1 MRKIA
6 WLLGVALLA
15 ASASV
20 VSAKKP
26 PAPGGSCPPDV
37 GAALAAAC
45 PCDASSGGQAWKN
58 HGGYVSCV
66 VHFRNDLRKAGC
78 LDDTGKTTI
87 ARCAARST
95 CGKPNTVLCCFYNLS
110 NTCVPGSCTDVPPST
125 ACCSNDST
133 APCATDTDCITAS
146 GPRLKSS
153 ADNCIAQGGTPVG
166 GGSVCSTCPSPS
178 PAASPGP
185 SPGPTP

>member
-6 WLLGVALLA
+6 WLLGVAVLA
-15 ASASV
+15 GASM
-20 VSAKKP
+20 VSAKP
-26 PAPGGSCPPDV
+26 PAPGGNCPPDV

-78 LDDTGKTTI
+78 LDDTSKRTI
-87 ARCAARST
+87 ASCAARST
-95 CGKPNTVLCCFYNLS
+95 CGKPGAVLCCHYDTS
-110 NTCVPGSCTDVPPST
+110 GTCVGDPTPGDGTKAGT
-125 ACCSNDST
+125 CSND
-133 APCATDTDCITAS
+133 ATILCDVDTDCITVTS
-146 GPRLKSS
+146 GPSVKRS
-153 ADNCIAQGGTPVG
+153 ADLCIAKGGTPVG
-166 GGSVCSTCPSPS
+166 SGSKCSACPLPPPSPV
-178 PAASPGP
+178 P

>member
-20 VSAKKP
+20 VSAKP
-26 PAPGGSCPPDV
+26 PAPVTCPPDV

-78 LDDTGKTTI
+78 LDDTAKRTI

-95 CGKPNTVLCCFYNLS
+95 CGKPNAVLCCFYDTS
-110 NTCVPGSCTDVPPST
+110 GTCSDPTPGDLI
-125 ACCSNDST
+125 AAGFCSND
-133 APCATDTDCITAS
+133 ATKACDTNADCITAT
-146 GPRLKSS
+146 GPKLKPS
-153 ADNCIAQGGTPVG
+153 ADACIAKGGTPVG

-178 PAASPGP
+178 PVASPVP